1 MSAVVDSEVKSSSQ
15 SLRGGLEYGTC
26 LFYSCIVTLGHECM
40 LVDLSH
46 QILSNY
52 LCDNVCKSLH
62 DIVLLFLFL
71 IQRERRQFDVSLLIV
86 HLMKVVTSVCAC
98 VELV

>member
-1 MSAVVDSEVKSSSQ
+1 MSAVVYSEVKSLSQ
-15 SLRGGLEYGTC
+15 SLRGGLEYGIC
-26 LFYSCIVTLGHECM
+26 LFYSCIVTLGHEHM

-52 LCDNVCKSLH
+52 LCDNVYKSLH

-71 IQRERRQFDVSLLIV
+71 LQREKRQFAVSLLIV
-86 HLMKVVTSVCAC
+86 HLMKVASVCAC